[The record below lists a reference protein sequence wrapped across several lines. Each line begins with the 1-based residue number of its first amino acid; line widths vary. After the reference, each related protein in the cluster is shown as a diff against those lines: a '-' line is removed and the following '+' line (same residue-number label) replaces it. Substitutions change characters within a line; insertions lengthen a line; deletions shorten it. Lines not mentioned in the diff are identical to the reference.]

1 MQWVCAFNYV
11 SKMKLERQPEVN
23 IGTAGHVDH
32 GKTTLVQAL
41 SGVWASRHSEE
52 LRRGITIRIGYAD
65 TVFQK
70 CPKCTTPQCYTT
82 KEVCP
87 HDGSKTEFL
96 RAVSFVDCPGH
107 EILMTTMLSGA
118 AVMDGAILVIAANEP
133 VPQPQTREHLAAL
146 QIIGVKNIVIVQT
159 KIDVVSREV
168 AVENYKQILNFV
180 KGTVAEKAP
189 IIPVSAQ
196 HGANLDVLIEA
207 LEKHIPTP
215 KRDLTK
221 PPRMYVVRSFDVN
234 KPGTPVEE
242 IKGGVIGG
250 TVAQGI
256 FKVKDEVDIR
266 PGIKLET
273 SGKIIYQPLS
283 TKIVSLYTGGHSIR
297 EASSGGLIGIGTE
310 LDPSLTKADGLVGNI
325 VGRPE
330 TLPPTLNRL
339 ALEAHLFEQAIGT
352 HELIQVEKLKVN
364 ENLVL
369 NVGTAVTVGIILTIK
384 GNLIEVALNRPICAD
399 VGSRVAMSRRI
410 ADRWRLIGYGL
421 IK

>member
-1 MQWVCAFNYV
+1 
-11 SKMKLERQPEVN
+11 MKTERPPEVN

-41 SGVWASRHSEE
+41 AGVWASRHSEE

-65 TVFQK
+65 TAFRK
-70 CPKCTTPQCYTT
+70 CPKCSGPQCYTT
-82 KEVCP
+82 KEKCP

-96 RAVSFVDCPGH
+96 RAISFVDCPGH

-146 QIIGVKNIVIVQT
+146 QIIGVKNIVIVQN
-159 KIDVVSREV
+159 KIDIVSHE
-168 AVENYKQILNFV
+168 AALENYEQILNFV

-196 HGANLDVLIEA
+196 HEANLDVLIEA
-207 LEKHIPTP
+207 LEKDIPTP

-221 PPRMYVVRSFDVN
+221 PPRMYVVRSFDIN
-234 KPGTPVEE
+234 KPGTPVEG

-250 TVAQGI
+250 TIAQGT
-256 FKVKDEVDIR
+256 FKVNDKVDIR
-266 PGIKLET
+266 PGIKMGT
-273 SGKIIYQPLS
+273 SGGKNYQPLP
-283 TKIVSLYTGGHSIR
+283 TKIVSLHAGGQSVR
-297 EASSGGLIGIGTE
+297 EASSGGLVGIGTE
-310 LDPSLTKADGLVGNI
+310 LDPSLTKADGLVGNM

-330 TLPPTLNRL
+330 TLPATLDHL
-339 ALEAHLFEQAIGT
+339 TIEAHLFEQAIGT
-352 HELIQVEKLKVN
+352 PELVKVERLKVN

-369 NVGTAVTVGIILTIK
+369 NIGTAVTAGTISTIK
-384 GNLIEVALNRPICAD
+384 GDLAEVALKRPLCAD
-399 VGSRVAMSRRI
+399 VGSRVSISRRI
-410 ADRWRLIGYGL
+410 GDRWRLIGYGL

>member
-1 MQWVCAFNYV
+1 
-11 SKMKLERQPEVN
+11 MKLERQPEVN

-65 TVFQK
+65 TAFRK
-70 CPKCTTPQCYTT
+70 CPKCSVPQCYTT
-82 KEVCP
+82 KEICP
-87 HDGSKTEFL
+87 HDRSKTEFL

-118 AVMDGAILVIAANEP
+118 AVMDGALLVIAANEP

-146 QIIGVKNIVIVQT
+146 QIIGVKNIVIVQN
-159 KIDVVSREV
+159 KIDVVSREA

-234 KPGTPVEE
+234 KPGTPGEE

-250 TVAQGI
+250 TIAQGV
-256 FKVKDEVDIR
+256 FKVNDEIDIR
-266 PGIKLET
+266 PGIKMET
-273 SGKIIYQPLS
+273 SGKTLYQPLT
-283 TKIVSLYTGGHSIR
+283 TKIVSLYAGGQSVR
-297 EASSGGLIGIGTE
+297 EARSGGLIGIGTE
-310 LDPSLTKADGLVGNI
+310 LDPSLTKADGLVGNMI
-325 VGRPE
+325 GRPE
-330 TLPPTLNRL
+330 TLPQTLDHPT
-339 ALEAHLFEQAIGT
+339 LEAHLFEQAIGT
-352 HELIQVEKLKVN
+352 PELVKVEKLKVN

-369 NVGTAVTVGIILTIK
+369 NVGTAVTVGIISTIK
-384 GNLIEVALNRPICAD
+384 GDLIEVTLKRPICAD
-399 VGSRVAMSRRI
+399 VGSRIAMSRRI
-410 ADRWRLIGYGL
+410 ADRWRLIGYGI

>member
-1 MQWVCAFNYV
+1 
-11 SKMKLERQPEVN
+11 MKLERQPEVN

-65 TVFQK
+65 IAFRK
-70 CPKCTTPQCYTT
+70 CPKCSAPPGYTT

-107 EILMTTMLSGA
+107 EILMATMLSGA
-118 AVMDGAILVIAANEP
+118 AVMDGAILVISANEL

-146 QIIGVKNIVIVQT
+146 QITGVKNIVIVQN
-159 KIDVVSREV
+159 KIDVVSHE
-168 AVENYKQILNFV
+168 AALENYKQILNFV
-180 KGTVAEKAP
+180 KGTVAENAP

-196 HGANLDVLIEA
+196 HRANLDVLIEA
-207 LEKHIPTP
+207 LEKYIPTP
-215 KRDLTK
+215 KRDPTK

-234 KPGTPVEE
+234 KPGTTSEE
-242 IKGGVIGG
+242 IRGGVIGG
-250 TVAQGI
+250 TIAQGV
-256 FKVKDEVDIR
+256 FKVKDETEII
-266 PGIKLET
+266 PGIKMET
-273 SGKIIYQPLS
+273 SGKTVYQPLP
-283 TKIVSLYTGGHSIR
+283 TEIVSLYAGGQSVK
-297 EASSGGLIGIGTE
+297 EARSGGLVGIGTK
-310 LDPSLTKADGLVGNI
+310 LDPSLTKADGLVGNMI
-325 VGRPE
+325 GRPG
-330 TLPPTLNRL
+330 TLPPVLDHLTM
-339 ALEAHLFEQAIGT
+339 ETHLFEQAIGT
-352 HELIQVEKLKVN
+352 PELVKVEKLKIN

-369 NVGTAVTVGIILTIK
+369 NVGTAVTVGIISTVK
-384 GNLIEVALNRPICAD
+384 GDRIEVTLKRSICAD
-399 VGSRVAMSRRI
+399 VNSRVAMSRRI